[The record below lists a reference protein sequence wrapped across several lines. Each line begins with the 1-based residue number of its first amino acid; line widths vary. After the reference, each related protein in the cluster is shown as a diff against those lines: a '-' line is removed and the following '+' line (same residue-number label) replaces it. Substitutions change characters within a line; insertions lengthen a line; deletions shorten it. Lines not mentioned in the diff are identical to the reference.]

1 MWAIC
6 LKIYVYNIVACIYSV
21 FTIQLSITAG
31 WAVVCH
37 CAWNSENESSHG
49 WICSS
54 IYSYTAFPPGTR
66 VSSYYLQARQSTR
79 NLPCPESP
87 IPISCQTIIASS
99 TANPVCGCVM
109 VLEII
114 PHACRFPVHA
124 PRNQQY
130 LHVHVG
136 IIARLLVCHCQCIM
150 HVVSHKHCICTH
162 DQSWP
167 HTRHGALQMSS
178 TVKIHQTA
186 TARTHNTHGFNNTR
200 HTSMLHVSY
209 LAVGTLES
217 CEVCERGMLLDRFL
231 LPWSLP

>member
-1 MWAIC
+1 M
-6 LKIYVYNIVACIYSV
+6 S
-21 FTIQLSITAG
+21 
-31 WAVVCH
+31 AVVCH

-99 TANPVCGCVM
+99 TANPVCVCVM

-124 PRNQQY
+124 PRNQTALTCSRGYHCSPPRVSLSMRYHACCEPQA
-130 LHVHVG
+130 LHLY
-136 IIARLLVCHCQCIM
+136 A
-150 HVVSHKHCICTH
+150 
-162 DQSWP
+162 
-167 HTRHGALQMSS
+167 
-178 TVKIHQTA
+178 
-186 TARTHNTHGFNNTR
+186 
-200 HTSMLHVSY
+200 
-209 LAVGTLES
+209 
-217 CEVCERGMLLDRFL
+217 
-231 LPWSLP
+231 